1 VYESASAPRRT
12 LEVTVR
18 RNLTPDQFRTD
29 EMQAEHDLT
38 RGGRLDGLGGP
49 ANQAY
54 YGAPVVDGVIHQ
66 RTVSFLGATELT
78 LDMAPARSDLDLGVR
93 RPTVI
98 AADRLLGVPVRRR

>member
-1 VYESASAPRRT
+1 
-12 LEVTVR
+12 
-18 RNLTPDQFRTD
+18 
-29 EMQAEHDLT
+29 
-38 RGGRLDGLGGP
+38 
-49 ANQAY
+49 
-54 YGAPVVDGVIHQ
+54 VVDGVIHQ